1 MCKSQFYNTYNV
13 KIRIDRAENVY
24 PARIGLC
31 VSLLF
36 NFNAW
41 SLRILDSDALLRPCH
56 TAVANAS
63 RETHKLSHS
72 MHFEI
77 HFLNTWLVTDSYRA
91 SCLVN
96 VRANFLLSPSSPPW
110 SPQACVGGIS
120 KDIKGAIVRAGVN
133 HSSAGQYT
141 GTDRNQQRCSNLLR
155 KNKLSRRNYDK
166 RVSRLLFYFSI

>member
-56 TAVANAS
+56 TAMANAS
-63 RETHKLSHS
+63 RETRKLSHS

-77 HFLNTWLVTDSYRA
+77 HFLNTWLVTDSCRA

-110 SPQACVGGIS
+110 SPQACVGGFLKIS
-120 KDIKGAIVRAGVN
+120 KVPLP
-133 HSSAGQYT
+133 GQVWTTRVQVSIQIQT
-141 GTDRNQQRCSNLLR
+141 GTSKDAQISWEKTNWVIEFMT
-155 KNKLSRRNYDK
+155 KE
-166 RVSRLLFYFSI
+166 